1 MSMDKSKAKKVD
13 AMGIRL
19 APTPMRGNDVNQL
32 PSVRQD
38 FVLRPSLEIDEPQD
52 VGQTYSTVDDFQPKA
67 KDAGKTWK
75 RRKRGKNFVC
85 GLLMLITEAIL
96 VLPYLFA
103 VFGVKTDFLPFVY
116 VLDDYNA
123 IGHIVNFASGGGNF
137 ALIVPDLILC
147 VGLLFV
153 LVNIVKSIT
162 GIFGGV
168 KVRKYGT
175 CSVLYFV
182 FVAILFVI
190 SLVGADSLGVEK
202 IDFMQ
207 DVIHG
212 WQTSEWFTL
221 FATATFG
228 IIMSIICSFINPD
241 KSGYIR

>member
-1 MSMDKSKAKKVD
+1 MEKTKAKKVD
-13 AMGIRL
+13 DMGIRL

-38 FVLRPSLEIDEPQD
+38 FVLRPSLEIDDPQRD
-52 VGQTYSTVDDFQPKA
+52 EQTYSTVDDFQPKS

-75 RRKRGKNFVC
+75 RRKRGKNFIC
-85 GLLMLITEAIL
+85 GLLMLLTEAIV

-103 VFGVKTDFLPFVY
+103 VFGVKIDFLPFAY
-116 VLDDYNA
+116 VLDEYNA
-123 IGHIVNFASGGGNF
+123 IGHIVNFVSGGGNF
-137 ALIVPDLILC
+137 ALIVPDVILC

-153 LVNIVKSIT
+153 LVNIVKSLT

-175 CSVLYFV
+175 GSVLYVV
-182 FVAILFVI
+182 FVAIVFVI
-190 SLVGADSLGVEK
+190 SLVGATSLGVDK

-212 WQTSEWFTL
+212 WKTSEWFTL
-221 FATATFG
+221 FATSVFG
-228 IIMSIICSFINPD
+228 IIMSAICSFINPD
-241 KSGYIR
+241 KSGYTR